1 MTLSKRGDYVMKS
14 AIYLARV
21 WIQADQD
28 RDKNVS
34 KNASKR
40 KIQASSDNVYNKAA
54 FEQATFRKVRQIVD
68 DTLIPNTFAPQILA
82 DLVRSGLVISR
93 AGREGGYRLS
103 KDPSSISALEVVE
116 SAEGLLRADRCA
128 LGEEPC
134 RWDDVCPLHETWT
147 AATQAIGK
155 VLQATTLRELA
166 ERDIAIEE
174 GNYKYIA
181 DAHRSHPVA
190 IDVNDRVQVEIGSIK
205 LRKNL
210 TSLST
215 TDELDGLLEA
225 AYRSVLSSRRQSDS
239 LLSLPGSLIH
249 GKDSIRKGIF
259 SETKNFSA
267 LPETEGGTSKKRSSK
282 QDTSAKTRQSG
293 QNTVVFFL
301 WRGDDISPVSSI
313 EANLE
318 ILELDDDR
326 TEIVLQTSIRQG
338 HLKELLTKNNFEE
351 LSRKFVRQFLKQLAR
366 YLEEADKA
374 ETET

>member
-14 AIYLARV
+14 AIYLARA
-21 WIQADQD
+21 WIQADQE
-28 RDKNVS
+28 RGKGFS
-34 KNASKR
+34 KNAAQR
-40 KIQASSDNVYNKAA
+40 KTSLLVYFSFLNVL

-128 LGEEPC
+128 LGQGPC

-155 VLQATTLRELA
+155 VLQATTLKELA
-166 ERDIAIEE
+166 ERDIAIEG
-174 GNYKYIA
+174 GNYKYIP

-190 IDVNDRVQVEIGSIK
+190 IDVNDRVQVELGSEK

-210 TSLST
+210 TSLSST
-215 TDELDGLLEA
+215 AELDALLDG
-225 AYRSVLSSRRQSDS
+225 AYRFVVSPVEQTKSRAP
-239 LLSLPGSLIH
+239 LPGSLINS
-249 GKDSIRKGIF
+249 KDGTKKGIF
-259 SETKNFSA
+259 SETKNFFTLSG
-267 LPETEGGTSKKRSSK
+267 TERDTSKKRLAK
-282 QDTSAKTRQSG
+282 QRASVAIQQSG
-293 QNTVVFFL
+293 QNEVVSFL
-301 WRGDDISPVSSI
+301 WRGDNNSPISSI

-326 TEIVLQTSIRQG
+326 TELVFKASMRQG
-338 HLKELLTKNNFEE
+338 HLAELLLKNHFEE

-366 YLEEADKA
+366 HMEEADSSV
-374 ETET
+374 